1 MITVVNATF
10 FGDEKSNLVKL
21 PDQPQFKDV
30 EYKFFT
36 NKPEMVE
43 GNNWKVIYINP
54 QSDFRK
60 KAREIKTDI
69 HKFIP
74 NTNYWLW
81 IDNNC
86 QLQVDPHTF
95 LQYLQ
100 DCDIVVMPHPERGDI
115 IEEANAL
122 LRWKPE
128 QSQGIQEGINHYY
141 EEGYVPKD
149 LYETKVLMRRNTEKI
164 RKFNSLWWKE
174 IQTHSIR
181 DQISFPYISWKTK
194 TFINTFPGN
203 NSRSKVRH
211 QWKNY
216 IPYWEDVKRI

>member
-10 FGDEKSNLVKL
+10 FGEEKPNLIKL
-21 PDQPQFKDV
+21 PQQPSFKDV

-43 GNNWKVIYINP
+43 GDSWEIVNINQ

-60 KAREIKTDI
+60 KAREIKTCI
-69 HKFIP
+69 HNFVP
-74 NTNYWLW
+74 NTDYWLW

-86 QLQVDPHTF
+86 QLQVDPHKF
-95 LQYLQ
+95 LHHLEE
-100 DCDIVVMPHPERGDI
+100 CDIVVMPHPERGDI
-115 IEEANAL
+115 IEEANCL
-122 LRWKPE
+122 FKWKPE
-128 QSQGIQEGINHYY
+128 QTQGIQEAINQYY
-141 EEGYVPKD
+141 KEGYVPKA
-149 LYETKVLMRRNTEKI
+149 LYETKVLMRRNTEKV
-164 RKFNSLWWKE
+164 RRFNSLWWKE

-181 DQISFPYISWKTK
+181 DQISFPYVSWKTK

-203 NSRSKVRH
+203 NSRSEVRS

-216 IPYWEDVKRI
+216 IPYWEGVKRI